1 MNGSLSTN
9 YRSKEFTQFCLVVL
23 AQVKPL
29 LLSVHQCL
37 LRLFKSTKID
47 PLKPCVCLGAFTA
60 AAERNVGGATLHI
73 LLAKP
78 TNSERALAM
87 VFETQSRLRNQY
99 SQLRVLII
107 DEISLVG
114 NYFLHIIDQH
124 LRRIKNCDE
133 PFDGVTEICFGD
145 IFQLHPP
152 PLSIHTSSLSR
163 QASKNCQLM
172 ILCVPGSNYTR

>member
-1 MNGSLSTN
+1 MDQRFRKL
-9 YRSKEFTQFCLVVL
+9 KVLKAIELFVLLVL
-23 AQVKPL
+23 EKPL

-37 LRLFKSTKID
+37 LRLIKSTKID

-87 VFETQSRLRNQY
+87 VFATQSRLRQQY

-107 DEISLVG
+107 DEKSLVG

-124 LRRIKNCDE
+124 LRIKNCDE
-133 PFDGVTEICFGD
+133 PLRDRTNAD
-145 IFQLHPP
+145 ISKTNW
-152 PLSIHTSSLSR
+152 LS
-163 QASKNCQLM
+163 KLM
-172 ILCVPGSNYTR
+172 NYCSY